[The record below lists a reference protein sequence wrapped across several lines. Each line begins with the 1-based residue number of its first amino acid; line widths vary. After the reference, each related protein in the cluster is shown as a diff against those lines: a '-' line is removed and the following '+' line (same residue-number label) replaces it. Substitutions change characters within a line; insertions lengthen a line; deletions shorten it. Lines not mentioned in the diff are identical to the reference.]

1 MSSISIS
8 VVIPIIPK
16 HHRYLPSLILN
27 LASGSV
33 QPTEIIISGSSQ
45 TPESC
50 EYLNQIATSSPT
62 PIKIVTSPELL
73 PPGSN
78 RNTGW
83 EIASSDYVTFC
94 DADDTYS
101 RTRLEVLQSIA
112 YATDADLILHNYSR
126 LKPRWYLDILPR
138 SNNLLSEKEIYSSTF
153 PNGLRLVESELG
165 ISGDTNL
172 LLPKGS
178 CKSWRIPH
186 GHATVKRNLASRYGL
201 KFSGEDGQFCRDI
214 LFNGKRVIYTPT
226 KLSNYDRPTLENIV
240 AMSASRIHADL
251 ARTKNHILAILKT
264 RT

>member
-16 HHRYLPSLILN
+16 HHRYLPSLIRN

-33 QPTEIIISGSSQ
+33 QPTEIVISGSSQ

-50 EYLNQIATSSPT
+50 DYLNQITTSSPI

-73 PPGSN
+73 PPGYN

-101 RTRLEVLQSIA
+101 RKRLQVLRSIA
-112 YATDADLILHNYSR
+112 SATDADLILHNYSR
-126 LKPRWYLDILPR
+126 LKPQWYLDALPR
-138 SNNLLSEKEIYSSTF
+138 SNTLLSEKEIYLSTF
-153 PNGLRLVESELG
+153 PNGLRFVESELG
-165 ISGDTNL
+165 ISGDTNI

-178 CKSWRIPH
+178 HNSWRIPH
-186 GHATVKRNLASRYGL
+186 GHATVKRNLALRYGS
-201 KFSGEDGQFCRDI
+201 KFVGEDGQFCRDI
-214 LFNGKRVIYTPT
+214 LFNGRRVIYTPA
-226 KLSNYDRPTLENIV
+226 KLSNYDRPNLENIV

-251 ARTKNHILAILKT
+251 AHMKNHIFAILKR